1 MDLSSRWKWPNPLR
15 KEKGNMDTRLTSRF
29 SLLLLAFAVVMFIF
43 PAMAFAQAAPT
54 IQSDKD
60 DYEPGELVTLTGS
73 GWQAAESVHIF
84 VNDDIGQTWS
94 RDVDV
99 TADASGNITDQFN
112 LPDWFVATYSVKATG
127 ESGALAT
134 TSFLDSNV
142 QVGAN
147 LSTGNSTNV
156 GWQRYN
162 STDCTGTALT
172 GASNTGTLTLNGSA
186 TSPINGGATSGSIK
200 LTADLQSS
208 PASTKKAFN
217 NWEPSGSATS
227 ANMSAVAGSGDN
239 VTCTSGFNNGNN
251 THVYTANY
259 GNTAPSTPGTPSTGS
274 NPNQGVFT
282 LSWTASTDAEG
293 NPITYRLEHKS
304 ASDTSYSLVT
314 GAGNLST
321 NSFAFTSAAQENEG
335 TWTYRVQASDTSAAG
350 SLSSAFS
357 ADSAAIK
364 VDKTAPE
371 TTINSKPADPT
382 NSTSASFGF
391 SSNETG
397 STFQCSIDNGSFS
410 SCASPKSY
418 SSLANGPHTF
428 RVRATDAA
436 GNVEATPASY
446 TWTVDRTAPSAP
458 VINSPANNSSVG
470 ASFTLS
476 GTAEA
481 NSTVELFEGTTS
493 KGTTQAS
500 ASGNWSITLNN
511 VSAGSHTYTAKATDA
526 AGNTSALSTGRT
538 VIVDTT
544 APTATITSGPASG
557 STVNSASASFGFSS
571 NETGSTFECSLD
583 GAAYTTCSSPQN
595 YTNLSDGSHTFS
607 VKATDA
613 VGNTGTPVS
622 RTWTVST
629 DSVAPTTTASAK
641 NADNTTYNSGD
652 WTKQNVTVSL
662 SATDNTGGSGVKQIT
677 YSASGAQT
685 IAQTDASGS
694 SVTLPVINTEGTTT
708 VTYKA
713 TDNAGNVEANKTFTV
728 KIDKTGPVVIST
740 NPAKDAQNVPMTS
753 PIKATFKGDGSGIDS
768 DTINPDTFQLRLVK
782 SSGYVLVTGTKVT
795 FDADANTATL
805 TLAPGTTLNGGAVY
819 QATVTTGVKDKAGNA
834 MARNCVWIFTAA
846 RR

>member
-1 MDLSSRWKWPNPLR
+1 MS
-15 KEKGNMDTRLTSRF
+15 
-29 SLLLLAFAVVMFIF
+29 
-43 PAMAFAQAAPT
+43 
-54 IQSDKD
+54 
-60 DYEPGELVTLTGS
+60 
-73 GWQAAESVHIF
+73 
-84 VNDDIGQTWS
+84 
-94 RDVDV
+94 
-99 TADASGNITDQFN
+99 ADASGNITDQFN

-127 ESGALAT
+127 TSGAVAT

-142 QVGAN
+142 NVGAN
-147 LSTGNSTNV
+147 LSTGESTKV
-156 GWQRYN
+156 VWQRYN

-172 GASNTGTLTLNGSA
+172 GANNAGTFTLNGSA
-186 TSPINGGATSGSIK
+186 TSPITGGATSGSIK
-200 LTADLQSS
+200 LTADAQTTTT
-208 PASTKKAFN
+208 PKKAFN

-227 ANMSAVAGSGDN
+227 ANMSAVAGSGEN
-239 VTCTSGFNNGNN
+239 VVCTSGFNGGNN
-251 THVYTANY
+251 NHTYTANY

-274 NPNQGVFT
+274 NPNKGVFT

-304 ASDTSYSLVT
+304 TSDTSYSLVT

-321 NSFAFTSAAQENEG
+321 NSFAFTSAAQEDEG

-350 SLSSAFS
+350 SLSSTFS

-410 SCASPKSY
+410 SCNSPKSY
-418 SSLANGPHTF
+418 SSLTNGPHTF
-428 RVRATDAA
+428 QVRATDAA

-446 TWTVDRTAPSAP
+446 TWTIDRTAPLAP
-458 VINSPANNSSVG
+458 VISSPANNSSVG

-493 KGTTQAS
+493 KGTTQADPN
-500 ASGNWSITLNN
+500 GNWSKALSG
-511 VSAGSHTYTAKATDA
+511 VSEGSHTYTAKATDA
-526 AGNTSALSTGRT
+526 AGNTSAASSSRT

-544 APTATITSGPASG
+544 APTTTITSGPASG
-557 STVNSASASFGFSS
+557 STVNSSSASFSFSS
-571 NETGSTFECSLD
+571 NETGSSFQCSVD
-583 GAAYTTCSSPQN
+583 GGAYTTCSSPQN

-613 VGNTGTPVS
+613 AGNTGSPVS

-629 DSVAPTTTASAK
+629 DSTAPTSTASAK
-641 NADNTTYNSGD
+641 NADNSTYNSGD

-685 IAQTDASGS
+685 SALGLSRGS
-694 SVTLPVINTEGTTT
+694 ERE
-708 VTYKA
+708 
-713 TDNAGNVEANKTFTV
+713 AG
-728 KIDKTGPVVIST
+728 I
-740 NPAKDAQNVPMTS
+740 
-753 PIKATFKGDGSGIDS
+753 
-768 DTINPDTFQLRLVK
+768 
-782 SSGYVLVTGTKVT
+782 SSG
-795 FDADANTATL
+795 A
-805 TLAPGTTLNGGAVY
+805 
-819 QATVTTGVKDKAGNA
+819 QAREGV
-834 MARNCVWIFTAA
+834 
-846 RR
+846 